1 MTHLKKLTFSWDW
14 TLLLIGAALRLRQ
27 YLSGR
32 SLWAD
37 EAMLALNIVNRDF
50 MGLLKPLD
58 YDQGAPIG
66 FLWVMKSINLIL
78 GRTELVL
85 RLFPFAAGIL
95 SLYLFYLLIRKI
107 TDRAGT
113 LTALALFAVN
123 PSIIYYSSESKQ
135 YIVDV
140 AIALGLLALA
150 YPVFSARENKQDLI
164 RLGVGGI
171 IALWFSHPALF
182 VLAGMGVALVVQFL
196 QKREYTSLRTMVIIA
211 LLWLA
216 DLGALYFISLRHLS
230 RNEYLATY
238 WEAGFIPMPPWSNPG
253 WFPVSYGENVQFQFG
268 IQILPFLVL
277 IFLVMGWVLLYRE
290 KQSFALAIALIVV
303 ISFTASALRYY
314 PVSGRLSLFLIP
326 LWCILLGAAIDGI
339 QRTLASRKFISTA
352 SAILLGGYL
361 LIAPAIVSLENFI
374 SPKYYEHIRPTMSY
388 LSESWKEDDVIFV
401 SFWAEPAFRF
411 YAPFYGLEGIEFESS
426 EYEDY
431 PDPQKLKSRI
441 EPLLGQKRVWV
452 LFSHVYEE
460 AGFNERDFLVSYLNE
475 VGEQRR
481 EILKPGTSVYLFFY
495 DLSR

>member
-58 YDQGAPIG
+58 YHQGAPIG
-66 FLWVMKSINLIL
+66 FLWVMKIITLIL

-216 DLGALYFISLRHLS
+216 DLGALYFISLRHFS
-230 RNEYLATY
+230 RNEYLSAY
-238 WEAGFIPMPPWSNPG
+238 WEDGFIPMPPWSNP
-253 WFPVSYGENVQFQFG
+253 
-268 IQILPFLVL
+268 
-277 IFLVMGWVLLYRE
+277 
-290 KQSFALAIALIVV
+290 
-303 ISFTASALRYY
+303 
-314 PVSGRLSLFLIP
+314 
-326 LWCILLGAAIDGI
+326 
-339 QRTLASRKFISTA
+339 
-352 SAILLGGYL
+352 
-361 LIAPAIVSLENFI
+361 
-374 SPKYYEHIRPTMSY
+374 
-388 LSESWKEDDVIFV
+388 
-401 SFWAEPAFRF
+401 
-411 YAPFYGLEGIEFESS
+411 
-426 EYEDY
+426 
-431 PDPQKLKSRI
+431 
-441 EPLLGQKRVWV
+441 
-452 LFSHVYEE
+452 
-460 AGFNERDFLVSYLNE
+460 
-475 VGEQRR
+475 
-481 EILKPGTSVYLFFY
+481 
-495 DLSR
+495 